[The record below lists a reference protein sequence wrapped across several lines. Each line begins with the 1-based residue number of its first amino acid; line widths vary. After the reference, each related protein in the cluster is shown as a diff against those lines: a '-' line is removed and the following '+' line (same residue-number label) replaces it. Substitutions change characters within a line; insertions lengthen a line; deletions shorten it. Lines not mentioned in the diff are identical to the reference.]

1 MFQITHKGSRP
12 LVLRLISKY
21 DHKLRKLI
29 FKGKQNDGDL
39 YPSRTG
45 SLPDDV
51 ADVHPDPKSHLLAG
65 NSIRI
70 LLTYGVLNLDRTLH
84 DIQTTDAGPRRC

>member
-1 MFQITHKGSRP
+1 M
-12 LVLRLISKY
+12 
-21 DHKLRKLI
+21 
-29 FKGKQNDGDL
+29 N
-39 YPSRTG
+39 
-45 SLPDDV
+45 DDV

-84 DIQTTDAGPRRC
+84 SIQTTLATSARTLSPAVLKIRPR